1 MEPQKTDV
9 GRGRG
14 RPAIGKG
21 RKLGLRI
28 RPELDDA
35 IGRWMAAQDE
45 PKLTKPEA
53 IRRLLW
59 AALRGE
65 LGSSK

>member
-1 MEPQKTDV
+1 MDPQKNNT
-9 GRGRG
+9 GRSRG

-35 IGRWMAAQDE
+35 IDRWMAEQND
-45 PKLTKPEA
+45 PRLTKPEA
-53 IRRLLW
+53 IRQLLW
-59 AALRGE
+59 KGLAAK
-65 LGSSK
+65 S